1 MIGQS
6 GGLEPTRDS
15 NPVGLEEH
23 LCPTVRHAPWLTTPS
38 TPVLAASTTSFVR
51 MVKNIHV

>member
-23 LCPTVRHAPWLTTPS
+23 LCLFMART
-38 TPVLAASTTSFVR
+38 LAHHTINTTTSNVW